1 MKYESKDLEKWLRMH
16 KRPFWEILQGEK
28 KQGLFAYDEPDGNLE
43 SAVDALN
50 EAIETLPNAEY
61 KIRAK
66 RNLKDPN
73 NSYLTVDFV
82 VNNSSS
88 AKPSSRNQ
96 TSNMQELERLYQEKL
111 RDALAL
117 KEKEFEL
124 KMLLDKFSTLEK
136 KFDTLLNQV
145 QEFQTEMYD
154 LLDDG
159 KVNGSR
165 NNVIQDGLNNIVS
178 NGTKAVV
185 DRWAGLKS

>member
-1 MKYESKDLEKWLRMH
+1 MKYDSKDLEKWLRMH
-16 KRPFWEILQGEK
+16 KRPFWEILQGER
-28 KQGLFAYDEPDGNLE
+28 KQGLFAYDDIEGNLE
-43 SAVDALN
+43 NAVDALN

-82 VNNSSS
+82 VNNSTSS
-88 AKPSSRNQ
+88 KPSTRNQ
-96 TSNMQELERLYQEKL
+96 NNTMHELERLYQEKL
-111 RDALAL
+111 KDALAL

-124 KMLLDKFSTLEK
+124 KLLLDKFSTLEK
-136 KFDTLLNQV
+136 KFDALLKQV
-145 QEFQTEMYD
+145 QDFQDEMYD

-159 KVNGSR
+159 QINGSKG
-165 NNVIQDGLNNIVS
+165 VIQDGLTSIVS

-185 DRWAGLKS
+185 DRWSGLKS

>member
-1 MKYESKDLEKWLRMH
+1 MKYESKDLEKWIRMH
-16 KRPFWEILQGEK
+16 KRPFWEILQGDK
-28 KQGLFAYDEPDGNLE
+28 KQGLFAYDDTDGDLE
-43 SAVDALN
+43 TAVYALN

-88 AKPSSRNQ
+88 KPSTRNQ
-96 TSNMQELERLYQEKL
+96 SNTMNELERLYQEKL
-111 RDALAL
+111 KDALAL

-124 KMLLDKFSTLEK
+124 KLLLDKFSALEK
-136 KFDTLLNQV
+136 KFDTLFTQV
-145 QEFQTEMYD
+145 QEFQDEMYD

-165 NNVIQDGLNNIVS
+165 GVIQDGLSNIVS